1 MGVLFARRQ
10 GTVDKQGSPRVS
22 LRRRGRAESAQC
34 FAAAMGSG
42 ANSLTRGALHIFV
55 QSTLSACRAQRM
67 VFLAQQPRRL
77 GRLERQLF
85 GLLPPSAA
93 WSDGRAL
100 SCTAGHMPC
109 KLFRDV
115 VV

>member
-1 MGVLFARRQ
+1 MGARRQ

-67 VFLAQQPRRL
+67 VFFGTAAPPTGPFGATALWLIAPF
-77 GRLERQLF
+77 GCLERWPRF
-85 GLLPPSAA
+85 
-93 WSDGRAL
+93 
-100 SCTAGHMPC
+100 
-109 KLFRDV
+109 KLHRRSHAV
-115 VV
+115 QIVS